1 MDASCIATVFLSALL
16 LCTACGNEPSRGQHG
31 EQQLVVATA
40 ANVQFAMHELE
51 AAFEGETGI
60 PLEVVISSSGKL
72 TAQIQQGAPYHLLL
86 SANMKYPQ
94 RLYKA
99 GYAVAA
105 PATYALGALVLWTM
119 KEKVTLHAAPRFL
132 THSDIGKIAIA
143 NPKNAPYGEQAV
155 RFFEYYGIY
164 EQVAPKLVY
173 GESIAQT
180 NQYVISKACDLGLTA
195 KSVVLS
201 PKMRGRGAWLP
212 VDPAAYTPIRQGVII
227 TRYGQQQQPE
237 ACRRF
242 YDFLFSETAQAI
254 FRKYG
259 YEVPG

>member
-1 MDASCIATVFLSALL
+1 MGASRICIFLFFTFL
-16 LCTACGNEPSRGQHG
+16 LCTACSDGASRGQRG
-31 EQQLVVATA
+31 EKLVVATA

-51 AAFEGETGI
+51 AAFERETGI
-60 PLEVVISSSGKL
+60 PLQVVISSSGKL

-94 RLYKA
+94 RLYEA
-99 GYAVAA
+99 GYAVAE
-105 PATYALGALVLWTM
+105 PAVYAFGALVLWTM
-119 KEKVTLHAAPRFL
+119 KADVTLHMDPRFL
-132 THSDIGKIAIA
+132 THPDIGKIAIA

-155 RFFEYYGIY
+155 RCFEYYGVY
-164 EQVAPKLVY
+164 EQVAPKLIY

-180 NQYVISKACDLGLTA
+180 NQYVISKACDVGLTA

-201 PKMRGRGAWLP
+201 PEVKDRGAWIS
-212 VDPAAYTPIRQGVII
+212 VDSAAYTPIRQGVVI
-227 TRYGQQQQPE
+227 TRYGQQRQADASQ
-237 ACRRF
+237 RF
-242 YDFLFSETAQAI
+242 FDFLFSETAQAI